1 MEYIP
6 VEPEVNDI
14 GEGFVLDIGS
24 LYDYLSRIKDYRD
37 ARGVRYKLVDILVLI
52 VLAKLAGED
61 RLSGTSEWVCHR
73 REGICRALGLGRV
86 QAPHRTTY
94 SRVLSKAV
102 SVLEVER
109 SVRDFFTTSNESGQ
123 WVQVA
128 IDGKTLRGSIG
139 AGRRRGVHLLAAYLP
154 EEGYVLAQVE
164 VDGKENEI
172 SAAPRLLDAIDL
184 RGKVITADAMLT
196 QRQLSAQIVE
206 SGGEYVWNVKDN
218 QPQLRDDIATLFED
232 GGSHTDGL
240 GPTIARAE
248 TIDKG
253 HGRLERRVLR
263 ASSDLN
269 DYLDW
274 PYARQVFELD
284 RRVKRLRD
292 GRITRQLSYGI
303 TSLDKCR
310 ASPGKLLEIVRT
322 HWQIENGLHYRR
334 DETLREDWCHLDGHH
349 AQHMMAT
356 INNLTLGLMLRIGVR
371 NVPRQRRLYAAH
383 WDSALKLITS
393 A

>member
-6 VEPEVNDI
+6 VESGVNDI

-24 LYDYLSRIKDYRD
+24 LYDYLSRLKDYRD
-37 ARGVRYKLVDILVLI
+37 TRGVRYKLVDILVFI

-61 RLSGTSEWVCHR
+61 RLSGISEWVWHR
-73 REGICRALGLGRV
+73 REGLCRALGLGKVR
-86 QAPHRTTY
+86 APHRTTY
-94 SRVLSKAV
+94 SRILSKAV
-102 SVLEVER
+102 SVLELER
-109 SVRDFFTTSNESGQ
+109 SVRDFFTISKASGQ

-128 IDGKTLRGSIG
+128 IDGKTLRGSISS
-139 AGRRRGVHLLAAYLP
+139 GRRRGVHLLAAYVP

-172 SAAPRLLDAIDL
+172 SAAPRLLDTIDL

-218 QPQLRDDIATLFED
+218 QPQLREDIATLFENESSQT
-232 GGSHTDGL
+232 GGL
-240 GPTIARAE
+240 GSTIARAE

-274 PYARQVFELD
+274 PYARQVFELE
-284 RRVKRLRD
+284 RRVQRVGD
-292 GRITRQLSYGI
+292 GNITRQLSYGI
-303 TSLDKCR
+303 TSLDKRR
-310 ASPGKLLEIVRT
+310 ASPQELLEIVRT

-334 DETLREDWCHLDGHH
+334 DETLREDWCHLSSGRT
-349 AQHMMAT
+349 QRMMAT
-356 INNLTLGLMLRIGVR
+356 INNLILGLLLRIGVR

-383 WDSALKLITS
+383 WERALKLITS

>member
-61 RLSGTSEWVCHR
+61 RLSGTSEWVWHR
-73 REGICRALGLGRV
+73 REGLCRALGLGRV

-172 SAAPRLLDAIDL
+172 SAAPRLQDTIDL

-196 QRQLSAQIVE
+196 QRQLSAQIVDV
-206 SGGEYVWNVKDN
+206 GW
-218 QPQLRDDIATLFED
+218 
-232 GGSHTDGL
+232 
-240 GPTIARAE
+240 
-248 TIDKG
+248 
-253 HGRLERRVLR
+253 
-263 ASSDLN
+263 
-269 DYLDW
+269 
-274 PYARQVFELD
+274 
-284 RRVKRLRD
+284 
-292 GRITRQLSYGI
+292 
-303 TSLDKCR
+303 
-310 ASPGKLLEIVRT
+310 
-322 HWQIENGLHYRR
+322 
-334 DETLREDWCHLDGHH
+334 
-349 AQHMMAT
+349 
-356 INNLTLGLMLRIGVR
+356 
-371 NVPRQRRLYAAH
+371 
-383 WDSALKLITS
+383 
-393 A
+393 

>member
-6 VEPEVNDI
+6 VESGVNDI

-24 LYDYLSRIKDYRD
+24 LYDYLSRLRDYRD
-37 ARGVRYKLVDILVLI
+37 ARGVRYKLVDILVFI

-61 RLSGTSEWVCHR
+61 RLSGISEWVWHR
-73 REGICRALGLGRV
+73 REGLCRALGIGKV
-86 QAPHRTTY
+86 QVPHRTTY
-94 SRVLSKAV
+94 SRVLSRAV
-102 SVLEVER
+102 SVLELER
-109 SVRDFFTTSNESGQ
+109 LVRDFFTISKASGQ

-139 AGRRRGVHLLAAYLP
+139 AGRRRGVHLLAAYVP
-154 EEGYVLAQVE
+154 EEGFVLAQVE

-184 RGKVITADAMLT
+184 RGKVITADAILT

-218 QPQLRDDIATLFED
+218 QPQLREDIATLFED
-232 GGSHTDGL
+232 EGSHTDGPD
-240 GPTIARAE
+240 PTIARVE

-253 HGRLERRVLR
+253 HGRIERRALK

-274 PYARQVFELD
+274 PYARQVFELE
-284 RRVKRLRD
+284 RTTQRVAD
-292 GRITRQLSYGI
+292 GKITQQLSYGI
-303 TSLDKCR
+303 TSLDKRC
-310 ASPGKLLEIVRT
+310 ACPQKLLEIVRT

-334 DETLREDWCHLDGHH
+334 DETLREDWCHLSGGHN
-349 AQHMMAT
+349 QRMMAT
-356 INNLTLGLMLRIGVR
+356 INSLVLGLMLRMGVR
-371 NVPRQRRLYAAH
+371 NVPKQRRLYAAH
-383 WDSALKLITS
+383 WDRALKLLTS